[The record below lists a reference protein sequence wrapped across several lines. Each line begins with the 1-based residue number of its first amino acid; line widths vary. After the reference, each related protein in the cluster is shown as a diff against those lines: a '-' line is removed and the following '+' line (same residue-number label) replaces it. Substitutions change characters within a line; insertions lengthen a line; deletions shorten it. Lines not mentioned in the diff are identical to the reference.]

1 MLLVGGLELLHE
13 PREELG
19 PLGLAGGRVV
29 IDEIA
34 AGAAE
39 DLADRRGGEVAGLGA
54 FCVTATFTAII
65 VRVANLSFRLE
76 PEDGKLGTRWVAVWV
91 RTETESTPFRR

>member
-1 MLLVGGLELLHE
+1 MKAWPQL
-13 PREELG
+13 
-19 PLGLAGGRVV
+19 
-29 IDEIA
+29 
-34 AGAAE
+34 
-39 DLADRRGGEVAGLGA
+39 RRGGVMILKQMLWPDHPATILPGDPPEIVPGEVAGLGA

-76 PEDGKLGTRWVAVWV
+76 PEDGKLGTRWVVVWV